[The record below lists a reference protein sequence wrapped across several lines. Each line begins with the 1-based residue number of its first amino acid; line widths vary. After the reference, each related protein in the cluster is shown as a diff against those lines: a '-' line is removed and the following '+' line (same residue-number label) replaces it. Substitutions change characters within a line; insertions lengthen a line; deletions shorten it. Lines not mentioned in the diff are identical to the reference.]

1 MNPDTP
7 LAEPSLELIE
17 AFLLSL
23 GIGLLMG
30 LERERN
36 PTSRAGL
43 RTFGLATLLGTV
55 CGLLATRTGSPWLL
69 AGGLVVIGMMMIAAY
84 HRQPDA
90 NDPGTT
96 SVVALLLAFCFGAMV
111 WYGYR
116 TSAVMLAILS
126 TILLYFK
133 AELQSISKALTRRDI
148 TSVLQFCVLSL
159 VVLPILPNRNFGP
172 YDTLNP
178 YQVWWM
184 VVLISGVSLAGYA
197 ALRIVGQRHGALLLG
212 ILGGLASSTA
222 TTLVYSR
229 HASESE
235 KLQPLSLVVI
245 LTANLVVLFRLAI
258 VTAILQPAILQHL
271 LPVLGSGALAGL
283 VFVAFDWLHYR
294 HEPDHSATRAAQ
306 PDRTGD
312 GTDLRC
318 GLRRRTAAL
327 GSAFRQGGQPGAL
340 RRRAGLRADR
350 CGCNHTLQPA
360 SVRAGKAGG
369 NGCDD
374 GNPAC
379 RPGQSQLQVRHR
391 RQRCR
396 PGPRH
401 ARTGRFHGV
410 RCRLHRRLA
419 DGRLSNCGTTVPC
432 PERFTA
438 PEIPVFLDPQP

>member
-1 MNPDTP
+1 
-7 LAEPSLELIE
+7 
-17 AFLLSL
+17 
-23 GIGLLMG
+23 
-30 LERERN
+30 
-36 PTSRAGL
+36 
-43 RTFGLATLLGTV
+43 
-55 CGLLATRTGSPWLL
+55 
-69 AGGLVVIGMMMIAAY
+69 MMMIAAY

-235 KLQPLSLVVI
+235 NCKPLSLVVI

-258 VTAILQPAILQHL
+258 VTAILQPAILPYL

-283 VFVAFDWLHYR
+283 VFVAFAWQRMSNGGELPQLELRNPTELATALTFGAVYAGVLLL
-294 HEPDHSATRAAQ
+294 SA
-306 PDRTGD
+306 
-312 GTDLRC
+312 
-318 GLRRRTAAL
+318 
-327 GSAFRQGGQPGAL
+327 AFREGRQPGTL

-350 CGCNHTLQPA
+350 CGRHHALQPA
-360 SVRAGKAGG
+360 PVRTGKARG
-369 NGCDD
+369 NRCDD
-374 GNPAC
+374 GDPAC
-379 RPGQSQLQVRHR
+379 RPGQPLLQVRHR
-391 RQRCR
+391 RQCCR
-396 PGPRH
+396 SCPRH
-401 ARTGRFHGV
+401 ARTRGFAAFAAG
-410 RCRLHRRLA
+410 CIGGWLIA
-419 DGRLSNCGTTVPC
+419 
-432 PERFTA
+432 A
-438 PEIPVFLDPQP
+438 

>member
-1 MNPDTP
+1 MNPDMP

-283 VFVAFDWLHYR
+283 VFVAFAWQRMSDGRELPQLELRNPTELATALTFGAVYAGVLLL
-294 HEPDHSATRAAQ
+294 SAALSDKAGSLGLYAVALVSGLTDVDAITLSSLRLFGQEKLAA
-306 PDRTGD
+306 
-312 GTDLRC
+312 
-318 GLRRRTAAL
+318 TAATTAILLAVLANLSFKFGIVVSVAGRALAMRVL
-327 GSAFRQGGQPGAL
+327 GGFTVFAAGCIGGWLMA
-340 RRRAGLRADR
+340 A
-350 CGCNHTLQPA
+350 
-360 SVRAGKAGG
+360 
-369 NGCDD
+369 
-374 GNPAC
+374 
-379 RPGQSQLQVRHR
+379 
-391 RQRCR
+391 
-396 PGPRH
+396 
-401 ARTGRFHGV
+401 
-410 RCRLHRRLA
+410 
-419 DGRLSNCGTTVPC
+419 
-432 PERFTA
+432 
-438 PEIPVFLDPQP
+438 